1 MYWTPPLPT
10 ATSFE
15 TRIIERESSLGR
27 QSRCNSNA
35 SSPRI
40 SPLIPRARLATA
52 FETSAFPVSGH
63 GVHSRRASEK
73 ETGRRSSELLTVPFP
88 GNSPG
93 DEHEPHNSNGLGHD
107 YNGSTTP
114 TNQRQ
119 SVWRNAVVVR
129 LIDVTCERGGWDLTS
144 KKYFG
149 IRRKPRTQGKSK
161 AGTAWTAVSLN
172 DETSSSS
179 HGLTSAT
186 LERWEL
192 WTFDPA
198 LALLK
203 SSLLAA
209 LALRP
214 GDTDSRSYISSH
226 SSSTWTRMT
235 ITSSTN
241 SSGEH
246 IARLPFTR
254 VSPLLIA
261 PSHALAGFGNTIG
274 VFHLSS

>member
-1 MYWTPPLPT
+1 M
-10 ATSFE
+10 
-15 TRIIERESSLGR
+15 
-27 QSRCNSNA
+27 
-35 SSPRI
+35 
-40 SPLIPRARLATA
+40 
-52 FETSAFPVSGH
+52 
-63 GVHSRRASEK
+63 
-73 ETGRRSSELLTVPFP
+73 
-88 GNSPG
+88 
-93 DEHEPHNSNGLGHD
+93 
-107 YNGSTTP
+107 
-114 TNQRQ
+114 
-119 SVWRNAVVVR
+119 VR
-129 LIDVTCERGGWDLTS
+129 LSDVTCERGGWDLTS

-214 GDTDSRSYISSH
+214 GELTVDLIS
-226 SSSTWTRMT
+226 
-235 ITSSTN
+235 
-241 SSGEH
+241 
-246 IARLPFTR
+246 
-254 VSPLLIA
+254 LLIR
-261 PSHALAGFGNTIG
+261 PQLGLG
-274 VFHLSS
+274 